1 MCIRDSTHTHTHTR
15 TQVYKLCGMD
25 RVMVYKFH
33 PDMHGEVVEEF
44 KMDYVPESLLG
55 LHYPATDIPRCET
68 PLLLAVYVR
77 DTAVT
82 SRIYARHVLAYI
94 RLVTEVMD
102 PATRYH
108 LLSSPPDALSS
119 AIISP

>member
-1 MCIRDSTHTHTHTR
+1 
-15 TQVYKLCGMD
+15 MD

-55 LHYPATDIPRCET
+55 LHYPATDIPQ
-68 PLLLAVYVR
+68 VR

-82 SRIYARHVLAYI
+82 SRIRARHLCF
-94 RLVTEVMD
+94 
-102 PATRYH
+102 
-108 LLSSPPDALSS
+108 
-119 AIISP
+119 